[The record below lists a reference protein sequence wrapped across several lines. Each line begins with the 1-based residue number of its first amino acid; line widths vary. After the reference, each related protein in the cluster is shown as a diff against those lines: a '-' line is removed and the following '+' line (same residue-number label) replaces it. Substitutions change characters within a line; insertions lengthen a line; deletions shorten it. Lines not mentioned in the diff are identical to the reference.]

1 MHNFFGY
8 LIILPVGTQWDF
20 GFFRF
25 FGVFGV
31 HTPVLDPPGGPHWGV
46 IQGGLGIQGGAGS
59 VITPVWP
66 IHRPPDRVSGIQK
79 TDHQWRPTVQS
90 DSFAGPSAGM
100 MITQAC
106 SAQQVIAV
114 SVVTGLRPGDDDDKM
129 TPRRSVATTFRGRPL
144 TSCRRQDLSRL
155 ERQLWPAPQAK
166 PAD

>member
-1 MHNFFGY
+1 M
-8 LIILPVGTQWDF
+8 
-20 GFFRF
+20 
-25 FGVFGV
+25 
-31 HTPVLDPPGGPHWGV
+31 
-46 IQGGLGIQGGAGS
+46 
-59 VITPVWP
+59 
-66 IHRPPDRVSGIQK
+66 
-79 TDHQWRPTVQS
+79 QS

-114 SVVTGLRPGDDDDKM
+114 SVVTGLRPGDDADKM